1 MLALREL
8 QMCFTALLLDQKGDV
23 SAEILADGI
32 DARERVGVYR
42 NNVVEGFIKALA
54 VGFPVIERL
63 VGTDYFRQ
71 LAGEFQQAYPSRS
84 GDLHHI
90 GQPFAAF
97 LRSRFEATEH
107 AYLPDVAA
115 LEWAYQ
121 EAQIAADGS
130 ALSADAFRDV
140 SPEQFESLRFV
151 LHPACRLIRSD
162 YPIVRI
168 WFANQ
173 PEAEEGE
180 IIDLGSGA
188 DHVVVRRTPADIE
201 FLALSLGEFAALERL
216 SSGGT
221 LGEALE
227 AAEAADS
234 SFELAAALSRFMQLQ
249 LFTELRTFRPT
260 SFRGNRS

>member
-8 QMCFTALLLDQKGDV
+8 QMCFTAALLDKRGDLR
-23 SAEILADGI
+23 AEIVADG
-32 DARERVGVYR
+32 VGADDRIAIYR

-54 VGFPVIERL
+54 IGFPVIERL
-63 VGTDYFRQ
+63 VGADYFRQ
-71 LAGEFQQAYPSRS
+71 LAGDFQRAHPSRH

-97 LRSRFEATEH
+97 LRARFAATEY

-121 EAQIAADGS
+121 EAQIAADAP
-130 ALSADAFRDV
+130 ALAADAFGEV
-140 SPEQFESLRFV
+140 APEQFESLRFV
-151 LHPACRLIRSD
+151 LHPACTLVRSE

-173 PEAEEGE
+173 PEAEEGDL
-180 IIDLGSGA
+180 IDLHSGA
-188 DHVVVRRTPADIE
+188 DHVIARRTASDIE
-201 FLALSLGEFAALERL
+201 FVRLSAGEFAALETL
-216 SSGGT
+216 SIGGT

-227 AAEAADS
+227 IAQAADS
-234 SFELAAALSRFMQLQ
+234 TFDLADALSRFVQLQ
-249 LFTELRTFRPT
+249 LFTALSRNW
-260 SFRGNRS
+260 S

>member
-8 QMCFTALLLDQKGDV
+8 QMCFTAALLDSHGDLR
-23 SAEILADGI
+23 AEIVADGI
-32 DARERVGVYR
+32 GADDRLAIYR

-54 VGFPVIERL
+54 IGFPVLERL
-63 VGTDYFRQ
+63 VGADYFRQ
-71 LAGEFQQAYPSRS
+71 LAAEFQRAHPSRR

-97 LRSRFEATEH
+97 LKSRFAASEY

-121 EAQIAADGS
+121 EAQIAADAP
-130 ALSADAFRDV
+130 ALSADAFREV
-140 SPEQFESLRFV
+140 APEQFESLRFV
-151 LHPACRLIRSD
+151 FHPACALARSE

-180 IIDLGSGA
+180 VIDLGSGA
-188 DHVVVRRTPADIE
+188 DHVIVRRTASNIE
-201 FLALSLGEFAALERL
+201 FVCLSAGEFAALEML
-216 SSGGT
+216 STGGS
-221 LGEALE
+221 LGEAFE
-227 AAEAADS
+227 MAQAADS
-234 SFELAAALSRFMQLQ
+234 TFDLAAALSRFVQLQ
-249 LFTELRTFRPT
+249 LFTALSR
-260 SFRGNRS
+260 N